1 MAENPLVGDK
11 MKWLYVVPVMN
22 KSGGR
27 QNTFTGKTHV
37 HMTILY
43 RQGQISTLKGR
54 TYSGHGEP

>member
-37 HMTILY
+37 HMTIFKLDNQ
-43 RQGQISTLKGR
+43 QGPTV
-54 TYSGHGEP
+54 